1 MFLMSHNEDS
11 YFQTLKNELEDNEM
25 HKKFIS
31 MKIYA
36 IISSKSGH
44 FKYVTLQCFEHQNG
58 LS

>member
-1 MFLMSHNEDS
+1 
-11 YFQTLKNELEDNEM
+11 M

-36 IISSKSGH
+36 IISFKNGH
-44 FKYVTLQCFEHQNG
+44 FKYVTLQYFEHQNG